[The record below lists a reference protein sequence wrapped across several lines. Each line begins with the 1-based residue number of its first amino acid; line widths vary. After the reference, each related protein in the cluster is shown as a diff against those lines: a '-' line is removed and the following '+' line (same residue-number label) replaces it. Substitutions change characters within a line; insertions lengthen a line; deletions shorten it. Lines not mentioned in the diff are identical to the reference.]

1 MNNQKKYEVIKK
13 ICPICSIEFETKQG
27 SRDEK
32 TTCSRA
38 CSNSYFQHG
47 INNPNFDKE
56 KYKNRCLKVSKK
68 LTKGFEK
75 INEEEIKILY
85 YKIGS
90 FEKVSN
96 QLGLSIQT
104 IKNVVNL
111 VPKELVYKTK
121 EELEILSNRK
131 CLNCENK
138 IPLVNTKFCSMS
150 CFTGFYKKNVYEKY
164 IEDWKNGLVDG
175 GKGIEG
181 GHNGVSGHIRRYL
194 FDKYESKCALCGW
207 DKSNPF
213 TKTQPLE
220 VDHIDGDSLN
230 NKEDNLILL
239 CPNCHSLTPGH
250 STSKGNGRRYYR
262 QKYRDEKGL
271 DIKE

>member
-1 MNNQKKYEVIKK
+1 MKSKYEIIKK
-13 ICPICSIEFETKQG
+13 ICPICEIEFETQKG
-27 SRDEK
+27 HKREK

-38 CSNSYFQHG
+38 CSNRYFQHG
-47 INNPNFDKE
+47 ENNPNFDKE
-56 KYKNRCLKVSKK
+56 KYQKRWEKVSKK
-68 LTKGFEK
+68 LTKG
-75 INEEEIKILY
+75 IDNTNEEEIKNLY
-85 YKIGS
+85 SELGNM
-90 FEKVSN
+90 EKVSEK
-96 QLGLSIQT
+96 LGVSIQT
-104 IKNVVNL
+104 VRNNINRDIINLLKISIKEKNNL
-111 VPKELVYKTK
+111 D
-121 EELEILSNRK
+121 RK
-131 CLNCENK
+131 CLNCNNQISIDRKGSYCCTKCSSLYTHK
-138 IPLVNTKFCSMS
+138 IK
-150 CFTGFYKKNVYEKY
+150 YEKY

-207 DKSNPF
+207 DKVNPF
-213 TKTQPLE
+213 TNTQPLE
-220 VDHIDGDSLN
+220 IEHIDGDSLN
-230 NKEDNLILL
+230 NKENNLILL